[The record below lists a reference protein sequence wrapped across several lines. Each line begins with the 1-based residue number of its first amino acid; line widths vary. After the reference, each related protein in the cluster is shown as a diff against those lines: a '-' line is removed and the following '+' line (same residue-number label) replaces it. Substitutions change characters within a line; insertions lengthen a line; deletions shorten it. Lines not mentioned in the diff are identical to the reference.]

1 MTYNAHSSN
10 HWLCWECKKSEG
22 RSQSKPAVC
31 PPQLRW
37 TETSS
42 RNVTNAD
49 WIQPSRNTVST
60 LPWEPAA
67 EVGVETGPEG
77 VPRPMV
83 QIPSS
88 YSRKKWDTK
97 EKQVRLSHTKSV
109 CVCMYACVHACV
121 CGVGVGGV
129 GGGSSISFLCSLY
142 KILCIFLDNICVILS
157 NRH

>member
-10 HWLCWECKKSEG
+10 HWLCWECKRSDR

-31 PPQLRW
+31 PPRLRW

-67 EVGVETGPEG
+67 EVGVEIGPEG
-77 VPRPMV
+77 VPRPTV

-88 YSRKKWDTK
+88 YSRNKWDAK
-97 EKQVRLSHTKSV
+97 EKQMRLSHKKV
-109 CVCMYACVHACV
+109 CVCVCVCVHACM
-121 CGVGVGGV
+121 CGVGV
-129 GGGSSISFLCSLY
+129 GSSISFLCFLY
-142 KILCIFLDNICVILS
+142 KILCIYP
-157 NRH
+157 R